1 MGTVARTMSRGTKST
16 GWTDMVLASLRGV
29 SISIRSR
36 AIDTE
41 GCLVSFRISSRHN
54 ILYYTSMLDPV
65 KSTGESSI
73 DVLVGDI
80 DEVVDEVVW
89 EKIGLVES
97 NMKDIYDVVEVG
109 VCE

>member
-16 GWTDMVLASLRGV
+16 GWTDMVLASLGGV

-36 AIDTE
+36 AIDTG
-41 GCLVSFRISSRHN
+41 GCSVSFRVSGRHN
-54 ILYYTSMLDPV
+54 VLYYTSMLDPV

-73 DVLVGDI
+73 DVLVGNI
-80 DEVVDEVVW
+80 DEVVNEGVSEEVR
-89 EKIGLVES
+89 LVES
-97 NMKDIYDVVEVG
+97 DMEDIYDVVEVG

>member
-1 MGTVARTMSRGTKST
+1 MGTVAQTMSRGTKST
-16 GWTDMVLASLRGV
+16 GWTDMILASLGGM
-29 SISIRSR
+29 SISNRSR

-41 GCLVSFRISSRHN
+41 GCSVSFWVSSCHN

-73 DVLVGDI
+73 DVLVGDVE
-80 DEVVDEVVW
+80 EVVDVVVW
-89 EKIGLVES
+89 EEVRLVKGDME
-97 NMKDIYDVVEVG
+97 DVYDVVEVG